1 MGGISEAGLCG
12 RDISLS
18 PILLSMRWMDH
29 YDANNLLISFL
40 IMYARFVLVFFFGYI
55 FQGLIHSFELIYYIQ
70 SLQKKH
76 TKLINALEGGNRLA
90 LIFVEGGTVDG
101 TVLDFDVWA
110 GYIVLESQGVLHP
123 MLVITL

>member
-1 MGGISEAGLCG
+1 M
-12 RDISLS
+12 
-18 PILLSMRWMDH
+18 
-29 YDANNLLISFL
+29 
-40 IMYARFVLVFFFGYI
+40 
-55 FQGLIHSFELIYYIQ
+55 IHSFELIYYIQ